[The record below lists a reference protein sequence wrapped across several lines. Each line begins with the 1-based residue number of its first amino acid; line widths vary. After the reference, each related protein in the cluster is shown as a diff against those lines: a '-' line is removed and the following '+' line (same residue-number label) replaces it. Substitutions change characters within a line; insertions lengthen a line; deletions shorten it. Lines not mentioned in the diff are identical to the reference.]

1 VQAVLGEDA
10 KFLADSLFRV
20 FDEDNSGSMDFAE
33 YIMALNATRY
43 TVDIKCNTIKQGSI
57 F

>member
-43 TVDIKCNTIKQGSI
+43 TVVIKCNTI
-57 F
+57 